1 LEVILLSSPPLDD
14 QTAEDRFEQ
23 LIGEVVIPE
32 K

>member
-1 LEVILLSSPPLDD
+1 LEVVLVNSPPLDD

-23 LIGEVVIPE
+23 LIAEVIVQQ